1 MILRSDFVRIWR
13 FQVQIEIQPSNLRGE
28 NYERSRDLS
37 VLSRMVFESLCVEFK
52 IPSCFRLC
60 KSVQFFNRA
69 PFTRICKL
77 DVVSV
82 NMVICDYVI
91 FIKSTLF
98 WLIYSIL
105 TIIYLVWV
113 ISRRNFMIWWKKL
126 KLKKMVVF
134 HIFLHFLQFLDFEGL
149 QGSLYRKREPPMDKN
164 MY

>member
-1 MILRSDFVRIWR
+1 MK
-13 FQVQIEIQPSNLRGE
+13 IEIQPSNFR
-28 NYERSRDLS
+28 RKIKSRDLS
-37 VLSRMVFESLCVEFK
+37 VLSRMAFEYLYVEYK

-69 PFTRICKL
+69 PFTQICKL
-77 DVVSV
+77 DKVSV
-82 NMVICDYVI
+82 NMVIYDYVI

-105 TIIYLVWV
+105 TIIYLVWA

-134 HIFLHFLQFLDFEGL
+134 HIFFQILRFLDFEGL
-149 QGSLYRKREPPMDKN
+149 QGSLDQKREPPMDIN